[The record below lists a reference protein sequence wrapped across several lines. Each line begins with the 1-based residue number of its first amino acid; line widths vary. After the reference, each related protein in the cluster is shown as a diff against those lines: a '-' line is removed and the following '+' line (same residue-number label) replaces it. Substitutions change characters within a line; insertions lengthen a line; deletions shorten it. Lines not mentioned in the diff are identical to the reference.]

1 MLRRGVMTNTVWAP
15 VRPATLWMRVVSM
28 ASARVM
34 AGRMVVSRRASID
47 LPAPG
52 GPNIRMLWTQFLHRL
67 DLHVHVSVWWLIM
80 RPGRERHQPPSLQA
94 LEGQAT

>member
-1 MLRRGVMTNTVWAP
+1 MAAARRPCIQEEHTVVGQRHLARHRHVVPADQPRIGDGVMGARNGQLVTNAVQSH

-47 LPAPG
+47 LPARG
-52 GPNIRMLWTQFLHRL
+52 
-67 DLHVHVSVWWLIM
+67 
-80 RPGRERHQPPSLQA
+80 RPRKRR
-94 LEGQAT
+94 

>member
-1 MLRRGVMTNTVWAP
+1 MAAELGRLIQKEHAILGQRHLARHWHVAPADQPRIRDGVVGRATRAGRDQRRAVVGEAGNAWI
-15 VRPATLWMRVVSM
+15 WVVSI

-52 GPNIRMLWTQFLHRL
+52 GPRSRT
-67 DLHVHVSVWWLIM
+67 
-80 RPGRERHQPPSLQA
+80 
-94 LEGQAT
+94 